1 MNNFLFDTHSHLDLL
16 KSFDFTIE
24 EIEKKK
30 IYTIA
35 VTNLPVLYEQLSNKV
50 NSKYI
55 KPALGFHPELLEQ
68 YQKYI
73 PEMWRLLPEARY
85 IGEVGLDFK
94 VAKNSKVIQTHFFEE
109 LVLKCDNLGGKI
121 LTIHSR
127 GSANDVISIIGNK
140 FNSKYILHW
149 YSGNI
154 KDLNIAV
161 SNRAYFSINYA
172 MVISSSGQ
180 KIIENIPIERLLL
193 ESDSPFVLIN
203 KKPFSTLEIDKV
215 VIKLAAI
222 KNLSFEEMLNIL
234 YSNFKELLKIEKVK

>member
-1 MNNFLFDTHSHLDLL
+1 MSDFLFDTHSHLDLL
-16 KSFDFTIE
+16 KSFDYTVQ

-35 VTNLPVLYEQLSNKV
+35 VTNLPVLYQKLTEKI

-55 KPALGFHPELLEQ
+55 KPALGFHPELIDE
-68 YQKYI
+68 YKKYI
-73 PEMWRLLPEARY
+73 PEMWKLLPDARY

-94 VAKNSKVIQTHFFEE
+94 VGKDSKDLQTQFFEE
-109 LVLKCDNLGGKI
+109 LIQRCHALGGKI

-127 GSANDVISIIGNK
+127 GSANDVISIIGNH
-140 FNSKYILHW
+140 FNGKYILHW

-154 KDLNIAV
+154 KDLQIAV
-161 SNRAYFSINYA
+161 LNGAYFSINYA

-180 KIIENIPIERLLL
+180 KIIESIPNERLLL

-215 VIKLAAI
+215 VTKLAHI
-222 KNLSFEEMLNIL
+222 KNLSFEEMLHIL
-234 YSNFKELLKIEKVK
+234 YGNFKRLLNT